1 MFIPP
6 KASSFEVARYVN
18 IHGWCFRFN
27 FVFQLGFCFFVG
39 DYQGK
44 KPHVDMFMAAVAL
57 FCASGG
63 LFCLAKKGLFRDDGM
78 YEDWCSTLS
87 PWGAVAGMWT
97 LRAWH
102 RCSKVVDEDEE
113 EDYEEDEDF
122 VPASALDEHGNISVE
137 WLCNVI
143 SNYEAKQRE
152 MVDLHYKQAEQ
163 IQRLVYQ
170 MQQQHALW
178 QQKSGMW

>member
-1 MFIPP
+1 
-6 KASSFEVARYVN
+6 
-18 IHGWCFRFN
+18 
-27 FVFQLGFCFFVG
+27 
-39 DYQGK
+39 
-44 KPHVDMFMAAVAL
+44 
-57 FCASGG
+57 
-63 LFCLAKKGLFRDDGM
+63 
-78 YEDWCSTLS
+78 
-87 PWGAVAGMWT
+87 MWT

-102 RCSKVVDEDEE
+102 RCSKVADEDEE
-113 EDYEEDEDF
+113 EDYKEDEDF

-170 MQQQHALW
+170 MQQHHALW